1 MSGVLDASVLV
12 AALSPSE
19 RRHNKAT
26 GLLARAADRPFLVPA
41 LFRVEVVAAFARRG
55 GAPELLDAVDAYV
68 RGPRFQAIP
77 IDDDLVEAAC
87 TVAREAKWRAYDS
100 VYVAL
105 ARIANLPLLT
115 FDDDVASRVAASLP
129 GVRIE
134 PQP

>member
-12 AALSPSE
+12 AALSPAE
-19 RRHNKAT
+19 RRHHEASE
-26 GLLARAADRPFLVPA
+26 LLVRAADRPFLVPA

-55 GAPELLDAVDAYV
+55 EAPAFLDAVDAYV
-68 RGPRFQAIP
+68 RGPRFQVVP

-87 TVAREAKWRAYDS
+87 NVAREARLRAYDA

-105 ARIANLPLLT
+105 ARILNVPLLT
-115 FDDDVASRVAASLP
+115 FDEEVAARVVATFS
-129 GVRIE
+129 GIRVE